1 MKKNIVRIIVIL
13 IIGAIGGSL
22 FQVLILP
29 SLIAHPYFG
38 NLKMIERLKNQ
49 VIVNPVEKIMI
60 GEDTALEEAI
70 KEVEDTIVGF
80 NNGSGIII
88 TSDGL
93 IVTLADVLPKTEKY
107 LFLEGEKVNFEVVRE
122 DLEKNLV
129 LIKVDQNNTLACKF
143 ADLSDIKMGQKVFLL
158 GTLLENGI
166 PKNITNQGSIKMFD
180 DEIIYTNILEDEILS
195 GSPLFNVWGEVL
207 GLNIIDEDGKVSAIS
222 IDEVRKFAG
231 F

>member
-1 MKKNIVRIIVIL
+1 MEKNIIRIIVIL

-38 NLKMIERLKNQ
+38 NLRMIERLKNQ
-49 VIVNPVEKIMI
+49 VIVNPVEQIMI
-60 GEDTALEEAI
+60 GQDTALEQAI
-70 KEVEDTIVGF
+70 KKVEDTTVGF
-80 NNGSGIII
+80 SSGSGVII

-107 LFLEGEKVNFEVVRE
+107 LFLEGERVNFEIVRQ
-122 DLEKNLV
+122 DLEQNLA
-129 LIKVDQNNTLACKF
+129 LIKIDQKNVLACKF
-143 ADLSDIKMGQKVFLL
+143 ADLSDIKMGQKVFLF
-158 GTLLENGI
+158 GIIVEDEI
-166 PKNITNQGSIKMFD
+166 PKSITNQGSIKMFD
-180 DEIIYTNILEDEILS
+180 DKMIYTNILEDKVLN

-207 GLNIIDEDGKVSAIS
+207 GLNVIDKNGKVSTIS

>member
-1 MKKNIVRIIVIL
+1 MKKDIIRIIVIL

-22 FQVLILP
+22 FQALILP
-29 SLIAHPYFG
+29 CLIAHPYFG

-80 NNGSGIII
+80 NNGSGVII

-93 IVTLADVLPKTEKY
+93 IVTFADLLSKTEKY
-107 LFLEGEKVNFEVVRE
+107 LFLEGEKVNFEVIRE
-122 DLEKNLV
+122 NLEKNLV
-129 LIKVDQNNTLACKF
+129 LIKIDQKNTLACKF

-158 GTLLENGI
+158 GTILENGI
-166 PKNITNQGSIKMFD
+166 PKSITNQGSIKMFD
-180 DEIIYTNILEDEILS
+180 EKMIYTNILEDEVLS

-207 GLNIIDEDGKVSAIS
+207 GLNIIDENGKVSAIS